1 MRVLVTGATGHLGSF
16 VVRELLAQGHD
27 VRALVRDP
35 SRLERVGLADV
46 LDRIEPVRGDVG
58 DAASVRAALADTEAV
73 VHAAAQVALRKK
85 DEAAA
90 RAVNVGGTETVLAE
104 AAAAG
109 IDPVVH
115 VSSLVA
121 LFPARGPRIEA
132 DDPPTHPVQPYSAS
146 KADAHRAAVAAQ
158 ARGEPVTII
167 TLGGVWG
174 PGPGA
179 NPLTEQLAAAIALLK
194 VGVPVS
200 KSGGMPVLDVRDAAA
215 GVAGAVQPGRGPRR
229 YLLGG
234 RLVPTGELADRI
246 SEALGKRV
254 VRYPAPAKAVVAAG
268 ALCDVLMKVL
278 PVTLPVTR
286 EGMAILTGMV
296 PADDE
301 PTVEALGL
309 QPRATQESIDDT
321 YRWLVETGH
330 LAPSRAPRWAPG
342 QDGAS

>member
-16 VVRELLAQGHD
+16 VVRELLAEGHE

-35 SRLERVGLADV
+35 ARLERAGLGDV

-58 DAASVRAALADTEAV
+58 DAASVRAALADREAV

-121 LFPARGPRIEA
+121 LFPARGTRIEA
-132 DDPPTHPVQPYSAS
+132 DDPPTHPEQPYSAS
-146 KADAHRAAVAAQ
+146 KADAHRVAVAAQ
-158 ARGEPVTII
+158 ERGQPVTVI

-200 KSGGMPVLDVRDAAA
+200 KTGGMPVLDVRDAAA
-215 GVAGAVQPGRGPRR
+215 GVAAAVQAGHGPRR
-229 YLLGG
+229 FL
-234 RLVPTGELADRI
+234 
-246 SEALGKRV
+246 
-254 VRYPAPAKAVVAAG
+254 
-268 ALCDVLMKVL
+268 
-278 PVTLPVTR
+278 
-286 EGMAILTGMV
+286 
-296 PADDE
+296 
-301 PTVEALGL
+301 
-309 QPRATQESIDDT
+309 
-321 YRWLVETGH
+321 
-330 LAPSRAPRWAPG
+330 
-342 QDGAS
+342 